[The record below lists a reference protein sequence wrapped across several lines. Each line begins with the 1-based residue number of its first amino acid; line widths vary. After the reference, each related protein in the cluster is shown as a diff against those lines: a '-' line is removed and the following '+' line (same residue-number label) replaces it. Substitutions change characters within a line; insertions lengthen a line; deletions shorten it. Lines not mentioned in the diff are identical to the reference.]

1 MDGRTLNVTQLS
13 QNQSEARLYP
23 RHNRYA
29 GCFSFASRLLNLG
42 GAKNRI
48 LG

>member
-29 GCFSFASRLLNLG
+29 GCFSFASLSSNERLQ
-42 GAKNRI
+42 KND
-48 LG
+48 